1 MDRAGRRPHATGMDT
16 RQDELRCDLDAT
28 LQARKELGKEYEEEL
43 VDSFMKR
50 LDARLDARVERSV
63 AARLDDYEPDHR
75 DRDRDRSRR
84 HHHRGWAPGRAGNRM
99 AVVSLAFGIPLTAI
113 ASNPGSGGFAGL
125 LACWAGIV
133 GVNFAAALGNRRDRD
148 VRRTRGDWD

>member
-1 MDRAGRRPHATGMDT
+1 MDT
-16 RQDELRCDLDAT
+16 RQDELRRDLDAT

-63 AARLDDYEPDHR
+63 ASRLDDYQPDHR
-75 DRDRDRSRR
+75 DRHRDR
-84 HHHRGWAPGRAGNRM
+84 HRWAPGRAGNRM
-99 AVVSLAFGIPLTAI
+99 AVISLAFGIPLTAI

-133 GVNFAAALGNRRDRD
+133 GVNFAAALGNRRDRAE
-148 VRRTRGDWD
+148 RRTRGDWD